1 VPDWKPAFLI
11 HGDDHGRVSERRASL
26 RRTAEQS
33 GDAAGVEIFE
43 GDAATPEAAAA
54 ALNAMTFAIGR
65 RFIVVDGVER
75 WKDAEVSELLG
86 PALAAMPPDTTIAF
100 FGRDEGRASTPA
112 ALAKAVKACGGVV
125 VAEKALKSKE
135 LPRWVVDEATRL
147 GLVLD
152 LAAARAL
159 VEAVGDRQ
167 QRLVRE
173 LEKLALERGEGASL
187 TEEEVREAA
196 APSSERAVW
205 ALGDALVARDRRGA
219 IRTYLKLRAQGE
231 SLQRLLG
238 LLARR
243 LRDVEIVAARLDAG
257 ETPAQ
262 IKQTLRGSPWQL
274 DRTIR
279 EARGSDLESLRA
291 GIETLA
297 ALELSSRGLDEVSEE
312 TAAIRALGRI
322 AA

>member
-1 VPDWKPAFLI
+1 VPEWKPAFLI
-11 HGDDHGRVSERRASL
+11 HGDDHGRVAERRARL
-26 RRTAEQS
+26 RRTAEQ
-33 GDAAGVEIFE
+33 GADAGGIEILE

-54 ALNAMTFAIGR
+54 ALNAMTFAMGR

-75 WKDAEVSELLG
+75 WKDAEIAASLA

-100 FGRDEGRASTPA
+100 FGRDEGRVSTPA
-112 ALAKAVKACGGVV
+112 SLAKAVKAAGGVV
-125 VAEKALKSKE
+125 AVEKALKSKE
-135 LPRWVVDEATRL
+135 LPKWVVDEAARL
-147 GLVLD
+147 ELSLD

-167 QRLVRE
+167 QRLLRE
-173 LEKLALERGEGASL
+173 LEKLSLEHGPGAALGAD
-187 TEEEVREAA
+187 EVREAA

-205 ALGDALVARDRRGA
+205 ALGDALVARDRRAA
-219 IRTYLKLRAQGE
+219 IRTYLRLRAQGE

-243 LRDVEIVAARLDAG
+243 LRDVEAVAARLDAG

-262 IKQTLRGSPWQL
+262 VKQSMRGSPWQL

-279 EARGSDLESLRA
+279 EARASDLSSLRA

-297 ALELSSRGLDEVSEE
+297 ALELSSRGMDEVSEE

>member
-1 VPDWKPAFLI
+1 VPEWKPAFLI
-11 HGDDHGRVSERRASL
+11 HGDDHGRVAERRASL
-26 RRTAEQS
+26 RRTAEEAE
-33 GDAAGVEIFE
+33 DAAGVEILE

-54 ALNAMTFAIGR
+54 ALNAMTLAMGR

-75 WKDAEVSELLG
+75 WKDAEVTASLA

-100 FGRDEGRASTPA
+100 FGRDEGRTSTPA
-112 ALAKAVKACGGVV
+112 VLAKAVVAAGGVV
-125 VAEKALKSKE
+125 AVEKALKAKE
-135 LPRWVVDEATRL
+135 LPRWVQSEAERL
-147 GLVLD
+147 GLALD
-152 LAAARAL
+152 SAAARAL

-167 QRLVRE
+167 QRLLRE
-173 LEKLALERGEGASL
+173 LEKLALEHGPGAAL
-187 TEEEVREAA
+187 GADEVREAA

-219 IRTYLKLRAQGE
+219 IRTYLRLRAQGE

-243 LRDVEIVAARLDAG
+243 LRDVETVAARLDAG

-262 IKQTLRGSPWQL
+262 VKSSMRGSPWQL

-279 EARGSDLESLRA
+279 EARASDLATLRF

-312 TAAIRALGRI
+312 TAAIRAIGRI